1 MAQGNKGGS
10 NGKTNGNTGGSNGR
24 AGSPG
29 NGRAPNGFAGGNWPS
44 TVTGVGSGGN
54 RGNAPTKR

>member
-1 MAQGNKGGS
+1 MTQGNKGGS
-10 NGKTNGNTGGSNGR
+10 KGTTSGKSGGSNGR
-24 AGSPG
+24 AGTPG

-44 TVTGVGSGGN
+44 TVTGVVSGRN